1 MLCVVFQDN
10 VIVLT
15 NLCSVLCLRQC
26 VCFDQ
31 PVLCV
36 VFQTMCRYW
45 CVSGQFMCFDQPVLC
60 VVFQEKAMQRQE
72 AYRKQQREQA
82 EKERLRR
89 EQERQK

>member
-26 VCFDQ
+26 V
-31 PVLCV
+31 
-36 VFQTMCRYW
+36 
-45 CVSGQFMCFDQPVLC
+45 CFDQPVLC